1 MIGMLL
7 NVVHF
12 QVHKNISTRESDVF
26 HNHSTLL
33 TMLKGSFEVVH
44 RFVDRSTCFTWMDL
58 NHIINSWMKKAID
71 ICCVGSGVNYH
82 SLLLVNCHDITEL
95 HGWILHQTGMKRPL
109 KWHHQPEKKIKGL
122 LESLVKVKLRTV
134 DHFIVVDETYH
145 NICRW
150 WKQKW
155 RRCRDREV
163 LCV

>member
-1 MIGMLL
+1 M
-7 NVVHF
+7 
-12 QVHKNISTRESDVF
+12 F

-58 NHIINSWMKKAID
+58 NHVINNI
-71 ICCVGSGVNYH
+71 
-82 SLLLVNCHDITEL
+82 
-95 HGWILHQTGMKRPL
+95 HGWKKWLTYAVSEVVSNITHSYWSIVM
-109 KWHHQPEKKIKGL
+109 WHHWIAQVNFAPNRYEKCFKMASLTRKKKIKGL
-122 LESLVKVKLRTV
+122 LESLVKVKLRTI